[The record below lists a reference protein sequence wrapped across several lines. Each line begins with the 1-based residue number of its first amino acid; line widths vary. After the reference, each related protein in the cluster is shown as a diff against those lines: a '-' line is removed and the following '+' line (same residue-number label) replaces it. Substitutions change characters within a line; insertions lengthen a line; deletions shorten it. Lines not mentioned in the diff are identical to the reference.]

1 MQTMK
6 FDEMSEKFSRKVGRQ
21 LSLGGLR
28 CFEAAAHKES
38 FTQAAISLS
47 LTHGAVSRAVRVL
60 EDELGVALFERRHRR
75 VFLTDAGRKLY
86 QAAQQAFAI
95 LEQTAQELY
104 LQAQEA
110 PIVLS
115 CEPTLLM
122 RWLIPRLPVFQRA
135 LPDVNLQLVAGGG
148 PFSFR
153 DGITVAIR
161 RNDVAREGHMQITPL
176 FVEKIG
182 PVCKPEM
189 STKFIEG
196 SGTNIRIRDDALL
209 LHTLTRPHAWSDWA
223 KSQGVSLTKQPQ
235 QYFDHFYFSLQAA
248 VAGMGMSMA
257 PWQHVRDDIATGLL
271 TAPFGFQQNGSG
283 YCLLTKHKV
292 VSGSPLDRV
301 IAWLQ
306 ANAET

>member
-1 MQTMK
+1 MK
-6 FDEMSEKFSRKVGRQ
+6 LEGISEKYSRKVGRQ

-47 LTHGAVSRAVRVL
+47 LTHGAVSRAVRAL

-86 QAAQQAFAI
+86 QAAQQAFGI

-104 LQAQEA
+104 QQAQEA

-122 RWLIPRLPVFQRA
+122 RWLIPRLPVFQQA
-135 LPDVNLQLVAGGG
+135 LPDINLQLVAGGG
-148 PFSFR
+148 PFAFR

-161 RNDVAREGHMQITPL
+161 RNDIDWGNHMHIAPL
-176 FVEKIG
+176 FTEKIG

-189 STKFIEG
+189 IEQFMESNG
-196 SGTNIRIRDDALL
+196 ITTRIRDDAML
-209 LHTLTRPHAWSDWA
+209 LHTATRPHVWRKWA
-223 KSQGVSLTKQPQ
+223 ESQGVSLVGQPQ
-235 QYFDHFYFSLQAA
+235 QHFDHFYFSLQAA
-248 VAGMGMSMA
+248 VAGVGIA
-257 PWQHVRDDIATGLL
+257 IGPWQHVRDDISAGLL
-271 TAPFGFQQNGSG
+271 AAPFGFEQDGSG
-283 YCLLTKHKV
+283 YCLLTQHKV
-292 VSGSPLDRV
+292 VAGSQLDRV
-301 IAWLQ
+301 ISWLQ
-306 ANAET
+306 ANAEV